1 MCVCVCVCVTAD
13 LVLTYVPLLQVRV
26 DSTSF
31 QPAYHFSARL
41 RKSARHLDT
50 REKRMK
56 EAGEEGEEEGREE
69 GREVLRAEASRN
81 AENAEFESEGERR
94 KVEGECGER
103 QCGEY
108 EAEEVMLGARLLASP
123 NFG

>member
-1 MCVCVCVCVTAD
+1 MPTEA

-41 RKSARHLDT
+41 RKSARHLDK

-56 EAGEEGEEEGREE
+56 EAGEEEEEE

-81 AENAEFESEGERR
+81 GENAEFESEGERR
-94 KVEGECGER
+94 NVERECGQR
-103 QCGEY
+103 QCGED

>member
-1 MCVCVCVCVTAD
+1 VTTKA

-41 RKSARHLDT
+41 RKSARHLDK
-50 REKRMK
+50 REKSMK
-56 EAGEEGEEEGREE
+56 EAGDEEEEE

-81 AENAEFESEGERR
+81 GESAEFDSEGERG
-94 KVEGECGER
+94 KMETECGER
-103 QCGEY
+103 QYGED
-108 EAEEVMLGARLLASP
+108 EAEEVVLGARLLASP